1 MDVEVYMDAN
11 WGGSTGKISTYGYC
25 TLVGSKLVTWRSKKQ
40 LVVAKLSVKAEY
52 KAMALGISNVF
63 TKEVPNPGLGLMTG
77 WE

>member
-52 KAMALGISNVF
+52 KAMALGICELIWIKN
-63 TKEVPNPGLGLMTG
+63 L
-77 WE
+77 